1 MTAPGSADGLRASA
15 HTNATADVVVIGAG
29 IAGASAAWALAQ
41 RSASVHLVEQEALPG
56 HHATGRSAALLNET
70 VGHPVVGALARASA
84 GFLDAPPAGFVDHPL
99 LARRGLLWV
108 GTDAAALDDLARA
121 APAGAARRVDADTV
135 SALVP
140 AVRPDWAAAGGVH
153 EPHARTVDVAALLQA
168 YVRGLRRA
176 GGTVHT
182 GAPVRR
188 ITRAPG
194 GDVPG
199 RVVPGAAGSGGD
211 RGRGWW
217 VELPTGTIACRTV
230 VNAAGAWGDVVAQLA
245 GVRPLGLAPL
255 RRTACIVRVP
265 DGHEVDGW
273 PLVMDVA
280 GTFYA
285 EPESGGLLVSPADE
299 TPSDP
304 CDARPEELDVALALD
319 RLRAATTLPV
329 RSVRRA
335 WAGLRTFAP
344 DRAPVAGFDPD
355 AEGFYWL
362 VGQGGAGI
370 KTAPALAAVAAADIA
385 GEPTATGATGA
396 PGGLDGAPP
405 PGIVAALRPDRFR

>member
-1 MTAPGSADGLRASA
+1 MTAPGTADGLPASA
-15 HTNATADVVVIGAG
+15 HTHATADVVVIGAG
-29 IAGASAAWALAQ
+29 IAGASAAWTLAQ
-41 RSASVHLVEQEALPG
+41 RGAAVHLVEQEALPG

-84 GFLDAPPAGFVDHPL
+84 GFLDASPAGFVDHPL
-99 LARRGLLWV
+99 LVPRGLLWI
-108 GTDAAALDDLARA
+108 GTDASALDDLARA
-121 APAGAARRVDADTV
+121 APTDAARRVDAGAV

-140 AVRPDWAAAGGVH
+140 ALRPEWAAAGGVH

-176 GGTVHT
+176 GGTVQT

-194 GDVPG
+194 RSAPGGGVPG
-199 RVVPGAAGSGGD
+199 RDVPGAAGSGGD
-211 RGRGWW
+211 GGRGWW

-265 DGHEVDGW
+265 EGHEVDGW

-280 GTFYA
+280 GAFYA

-299 TPSDP
+299 TPSEP
-304 CDARPEELDVALALD
+304 CDVRPDELDVALALD

-355 AEGFYWL
+355 ADGFYWL

-370 KTAPALAAVAAADIA
+370 KTAPALAALAAADICGA
-385 GEPTATGATGA
+385 GPADVRPA
-396 PGGLDGAPP
+396 PAL
-405 PGIVAALRPDRFR
+405 VAALRPERLR